1 MDRILKICHMCL
13 IKTYPIKET
22 QSSPFHLRGFIL
34 RSRFYLI
41 FDVTVNIQI
50 FLFFYFLRSV
60 YKPISNEKNGM

>member
-41 FDVTVNIQI
+41 FDVTVNIQN
-50 FLFFYFLRSV
+50 FFFFFLRSV

>member
-41 FDVTVNIQI
+41 FDVTVYIQN
-50 FLFFYFLRSV
+50 FFFFLRSV